1 MLEQT
6 KKLRCRNWRKGAEL
20 AVQRKVIMK
29 MRFAIQ
35 RYSRWRKLLRR
46 WMSGSLICMN
56 QIINEVSVHICGNR
70 YGQYFKLYDV
80 VVK

>member
-1 MLEQT
+1 
-6 KKLRCRNWRKGAEL
+6 
-20 AVQRKVIMK
+20 
-29 MRFAIQ
+29 
-35 RYSRWRKLLRR
+35 
-46 WMSGSLICMN
+46 MN